1 MEAWNI
7 IKTCPN
13 FARQQEG
20 DTYVHKADMSDGN
33 PKTILVYK
41 RLRKDHCYTM
51 TGGGHH
57 NISVEANKMLQK
69 RAAAANVDQYGLQQR
84 DSLQTCSQTSF
95 S

>member
-7 IKTCPN
+7 IKTFPN

-51 TGGGHH
+51 TGGGR
-57 NISVEANKMLQK
+57 EASKMLQK
-69 RAAAANVDQYGLQQR
+69 RAAAAKVDQYGLQQR
-84 DSLQTCSQTSF
+84 DSLQTCSQMSF